1 MEMSGKEEEIMVDRV
16 CCKLSRVLQ
25 QQPVFLNFQ
34 QANWLKLAFNYFSY
48 VLHTSDNNNQTFAFK
63 QQLVFSIKQQQQ
75 LKKNSSSSSSSSSR
89 KQWKKRRKKR
99 VNSVRGS

>member
-34 QANWLKLAFNYFSY
+34 QANWLKLAFNYFIVVVVVVAAAAESSGRREGRKELIQC
-48 VLHTSDNNNQTFAFK
+48 VVASSGTAATAAKVMRLSFQVK
-63 QQLVFSIKQQQQ
+63 KIKAACF
-75 LKKNSSSSSSSSSR
+75 
-89 KQWKKRRKKR
+89 
-99 VNSVRGS
+99 GI